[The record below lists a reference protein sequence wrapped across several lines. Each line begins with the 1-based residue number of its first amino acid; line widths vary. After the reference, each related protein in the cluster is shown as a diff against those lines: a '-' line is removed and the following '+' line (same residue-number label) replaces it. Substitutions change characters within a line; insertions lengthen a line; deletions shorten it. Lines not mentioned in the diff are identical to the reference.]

1 MVYRVPAILA
11 AAAVSA
17 VNLSTIRR
25 VREMHGLRM
34 IGLACF
40 PVGFV
45 LLVLY
50 FGLMCVATSP
60 SVTHLFLTGPL
71 TIFAIGATGVSFF
84 REDDKG
90 ILRLIAADI
99 ALWLVIGGGVS
110 WWIWLET
117 HDVFGVVSRLA

>member
-1 MVYRVPAILA
+1 MAYLVPAILA

-17 VNLSTIRR
+17 VNISTIRR
-25 VREMHGLRM
+25 VRDMQGLTM

-60 SVTHLFLTGPL
+60 SVMHLSFSVPMTL
-71 TIFAIGATGVSFF
+71 FAVGANLVSFF

-90 ILRLIAADI
+90 VLRLIATNF
-99 ALWLVIGGGVS
+99 ALWMVIGGGVS
-110 WWIWLET
+110 WWIWFET
-117 HDVFGVVSRLA
+117 HDVFGVASRLA

>member
-1 MVYRVPAILA
+1 MAYLVLAILA

-25 VREMHGLRM
+25 VREMHGLTI

-45 LLVLY
+45 FMVFY

-60 SVTHLFLTGPL
+60 AAPHLFLTVPL
-71 TIFAIGATGVSFF
+71 TIFAIGANAASFL
-84 REDDKG
+84 REGDKG
-90 ILRLIAADI
+90 VVRLIALNI
-99 ALWLVIGGGVS
+99 ALWIVIGGGVS

-117 HDVFGVVSRLA
+117 HDFVRVVSWPA